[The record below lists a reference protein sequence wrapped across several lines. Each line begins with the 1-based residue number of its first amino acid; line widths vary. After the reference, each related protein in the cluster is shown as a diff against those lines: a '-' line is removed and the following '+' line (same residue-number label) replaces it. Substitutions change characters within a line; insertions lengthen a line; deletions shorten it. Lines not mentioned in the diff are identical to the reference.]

1 MPLPARDPAILG
13 PDPVH
18 RLSVASPVGNLT
30 VFEQSGAITLLAWA
44 VGTHLRSPRP
54 TPLLAEVRDQL
65 AAYFDG
71 RLDRFNLPLAPEGTP
86 FQQKVWRGLCDIP
99 FGTTESYG
107 ALARRLESGAR
118 AVGTACGANPIPILI
133 PCHRVLG
140 GDGKLHGYSGRGG
153 LATKARLLALECVD
167 VSR

>member
-1 MPLPARDPAILG
+1 MPLPAREPGSLAI
-13 PDPVH
+13 DPVH

-30 VFEQSGAITLLAWA
+30 VFEQSGAVTLLTWA
-44 VGTHLRSPRP
+44 VGTRLRSPRP

-71 RLDRFNLPLAPEGTP
+71 RLTSFDLPLAPDGTP
-86 FQQKVWRGLCDIP
+86 FQQKVWHGLCDIP
-99 FGTTESYG
+99 FGATESYG
-107 ALARRLESGAR
+107 ALARRLDSGAR
-118 AVGTACGANPIPILI
+118 AVGTACGANPIPIII

-140 GDGKLHGYSGRGG
+140 ADGKLHGYSGRGG
-153 LATKARLLALECVD
+153 LATKARLLALEGVG